1 MNRGWLLP
9 LVPLYAAG
17 ASAKNLAYD
26 RGWRQPHRLSWP
38 VISVGNLSV
47 GGAGKTPLVIRLAE
61 LLTSNGLT
69 VDVLSRGYG
78 RGSGIVEAVDPAG
91 SATQFGDEPL
101 LIARRAGVPVV
112 VGADRYAAGLLAEK
126 SLRSDVRAVHVLDD
140 GFQHRRLARDADV
153 VVVHRSDLEER
164 LLPAGRLRE
173 PVVSLKR
180 ASIVVLREEDQDV
193 EERLRKLGVLAPV
206 WWMRR
211 AMEVPPSVGKA
222 VAFCGIARPEEFFR
236 SLTASGVSVA
246 ETKSFSDHHR
256 YTRKDMEVLLSSA
269 RAEGA
274 DAFVTTEKDAVKLD
288 ARLRR
293 QLEQSI
299 ALHIVKLTV
308 TLQDEAQIIE
318 DLRKR
323 IEGGRQAVQ
332 HGPVRK

>member
-1 MNRGWLLP
+1 MSRGWLLP

-26 RGWRQPHRLSWP
+26 REWLQPHRLGWP

-61 LLTSNGLT
+61 LLTSNLLT

-78 RGSGIVEAVDPAG
+78 RGSGIVKAVDPAG
-91 SATQFGDEPL
+91 NATQFGDEPL

-126 SLRSDVRAVHVLDD
+126 SLRPDVRAVHVLDD

-180 ASIVVLREEDQDV
+180 ASIIVLREEDLDV
-193 EERLRKLGVLAPV
+193 EERLRKLGVVAPV

-211 AMEVPPSVGKA
+211 AIEVPPAAGRA
-222 VAFCGIARPEEFFR
+222 VAFCGIARPQEFFR
-236 SLTASGVSVA
+236 SLAASGVSLA
-246 ETKSFSDHHR
+246 EATFSDHHR
-256 YTRKDMEVLLSSA
+256 YTQKDMELLLSRA
-269 RAEGA
+269 RAQGA
-274 DAFVTTEKDAVKLD
+274 SAFLTTEKDAVKLD
-288 ARLRR
+288 ASLRR

-299 ALHIVKLTV
+299 PLHIVKLTV
-308 TLQDEAQIIE
+308 TLRDEAAIVA
-318 DLRKR
+318 DLQNR
-323 IEGGRQAVQ
+323 IAGGRQAVR